1 MTAGDFA
8 STLDGGL
15 RGVSSPSPCSS
26 LAGGDGGGGPTLF
39 RAGSDCVNRAG
50 CGGSCLG
57 TGPDTM
63 GVDRSDRPTL

>member
-1 MTAGDFA
+1 MTAGVFA
-8 STLDGGL
+8 STLGVGLGGI
-15 RGVSSPSPCSS
+15 SSPAPCSS

-39 RAGSDCVNRAG
+39 KARSGCVNRAG